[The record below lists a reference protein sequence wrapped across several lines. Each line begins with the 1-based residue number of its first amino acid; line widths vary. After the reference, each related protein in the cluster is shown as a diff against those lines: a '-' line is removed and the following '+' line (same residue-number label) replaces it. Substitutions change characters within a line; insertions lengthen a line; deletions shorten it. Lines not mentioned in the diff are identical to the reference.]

1 MKLVVQQP
9 GAREIKVKLMLAGGH
24 SAMSVVPPEHALL
37 AQLLAAVASP
47 PSSAAERQP
56 TIFQIPV
63 DGGRAS
69 LAFASHQLIGVLTDP
84 AVLVEQDGRAAP
96 TSVAQAAGATSDATS
111 GSLAKPGWGASGDI
125 VRHPIV
131 QLDEFLT
138 AAEVA
143 WLMDLVFAAEH
154 RFVPSSVSD
163 SKDDYRHS
171 FVLNPP
177 GELAQMMSAKIR
189 QVMPEVIPR
198 LKMAPFPVGEIECQ
212 VTANSDGSFFRV
224 HTDAGVNE
232 TVKRQ
237 FTYVYYFN
245 REPKGFA
252 GGQLRI
258 YDDQIRN
265 GKLARTESY
274 QTVEPRHNSIV
285 FFQAAVMHEVVRV
298 DVPSKQFRDSRFT
311 VNGWIHRV

>member
-1 MKLVVQQP
+1 MADAPPQSVGTELLEVNFSQLV
-9 GAREIKVKLMLAGGH
+9 GGMGQGI
-24 SAMSVVPPEHALL
+24 AD
-37 AQLLAAVASP
+37 AQL
-47 PSSAAERQP
+47 R
-56 TIFQIPV
+56 
-63 DGGRAS
+63 
-69 LAFASHQLIGVLTDP
+69 
-84 AVLVEQDGRAAP
+84 
-96 TSVAQAAGATSDATS
+96 
-111 GSLAKPGWGASGDI
+111 
-125 VRHPIV
+125 
-131 QLDEFLT
+131 LD
-138 AAEVA
+138 
-143 WLMDLVFAAEH
+143 M
-154 RFVPSSVSD
+154 VSMQ
-163 SKDDYRHS
+163 
-171 FVLNPP
+171 
-177 GELAQMMSAKIR
+177 LAQMMSAKIR

-285 FFQAAVMHEVVRV
+285 FFQAVVMHEVVRV